1 MWHGAASDCGLL
13 EKAELFRGVPSGA
26 LAEIQASSFRRHLST
41 DEALVR
47 QGDPAET
54 LHIVLSGRLRVTQT
68 TSEGHQIII
77 RYLGPEET
85 VGYTTL
91 SGGTHHPGTVTAVDD
106 GKLLGWSAAAIRQVM
121 VTYPQVAMNAVA
133 ILGARYVE
141 MQTRLRERATQN
153 VERRIAHT
161 VLRLTRQAGRRTTRG
176 IEIAF
181 PLSRQDLAEMAGTT
195 LHTVSRT
202 LSGWES
208 RGIVDSGRRL
218 VVVCRPDAL
227 SSIANTPS

>member
-1 MWHGAASDCGLL
+1 MWHGAASDCGFL
-13 EKAELFRGVPSGA
+13 EKTELFRGIPSAA
-26 LAEIQASSFRRHLST
+26 LADIRASSFRRHLST

-47 QGDPAET
+47 QGDPAEN
-54 LHIVLSGRLRVTQT
+54 LHVVLSGRLRVTQT

-85 VGYTTL
+85 VGYTAL
-91 SGGTHHPGTVTAVDD
+91 SGGAHHPGTVTAVGD
-106 GKLLGWSAAAIRQVM
+106 GRLLGWSATAIRQIM
-121 VTYPQVAMNAVA
+121 VTHPQVAINAVA
-133 ILGARYVE
+133 ILSARYVE

-161 VLRLTRQAGRRTTRG
+161 VLRLTRQAGRQTTRG

-181 PLSRQDLAEMAGTT
+181 PLSRQDLAEMADTT

-208 RGIVDSGRRL
+208 QGIVGNGRRL
-218 VVVCRPDAL
+218 VVVCKPDAL
-227 SSIANTPS
+227 ASIANTPA